1 MKPTLNHNDFVFAY
15 KTKKIQAN
23 DIVIAQPDKKTLIIK
38 RIKRMNSDSV
48 IFSSDNKKTNSNFSD
63 IELKRNFQI
72 LKVFLVFRLPLYF
85 FFL

>member
-15 KTKKIQAN
+15 KTENIQAN

-38 RIKRMNSDSV
+38 RIKRINSDSV
-48 IFSSDNKKTNSNFSD
+48 IFSSDNKKTNSSFSD
-63 IELKRNFQI
+63 IELKRNFKI
-72 LKVFLVFRLPLYF
+72 LKAFLVFRLPLYF

>member
-15 KTKKIQAN
+15 KTKKIQTN
-23 DIVIAQPDKKTLIIK
+23 DIVIAQPDKQTIIIK
-38 RIKRMNSDSV
+38 RIKSINNASV
-48 IFSSDNKKTNSNFSD
+48 IFSSDNKKTNSNFSE

-72 LKVFLVFRLPLYF
+72 LKAFLVFRLPLHF

>member
-15 KTKKIQAN
+15 KKKNFQAN

-38 RIKRMNSDSV
+38 RIKRINSDIV
-48 IFSSDNKKTNSNFSD
+48 IFSSDNKKTNSSFSD
-63 IELKRNFQI
+63 IELKRNFKI
-72 LKVFLVFRLPLYF
+72 LKAFLVFRLPLYF

>member
-15 KTKKIQAN
+15 KTKNIQAN

-38 RIKRMNSDSV
+38 RIKRINSDSV
-48 IFSSDNKKTNSNFSD
+48 IFSSDNKKTNSSFSD

-72 LKVFLVFRLPLYF
+72 LKAFLVFRLPLYLI
-85 FFL
+85 FL

>member
-38 RIKRMNSDSV
+38 RIKRINSDIV
-48 IFSSDNKKTNSNFSD
+48 IFSSDNKKTNSSFSD
-63 IELKRNFQI
+63 IELKRNFKI
-72 LKVFLVFRLPLYF
+72 LKAFLVFRLPLYF